1 MDDILNTAQVF
12 VKPNAKRGIPNVAEL
27 PLEAIAGNIQKERQ
41 RAGWSMGELAKR
53 AGVAKSTLS
62 QLESASG
69 NPSLETLWALATAL
83 GIPFAQL
90 IGPEPVNVTVVRA
103 GEGLAVAAEAADYVA
118 TLLSPAP
125 PGSRR
130 DIYRVSAAPGSRRE
144 SEPHP
149 VGTVEHVMLC
159 GGQALVGPVADPVL
173 LDPGDFITYPGDA
186 GHVFEAQQPDT
197 WAMLVSEQR

>member
-1 MDDILNTAQVF
+1 VF
-12 VKPNAKRGIPNVAEL
+12 VKTNKEKGISNVADL
-27 PLEAIAGNIQKERQ
+27 PLEAIAASIQKERQ
-41 RAGWSMGELAKR
+41 RVGWSMGGLAKR

-62 QLESASG
+62 QLESAAG

-90 IGPEPVNVTVVRA
+90 IGPPQVNVTVVRA
-103 GEGLAVAAEAADYVA
+103 GEGLAVAAESAAYVA

-144 SEPHP
+144 SDPHP
-149 VGTVEHVMLC
+149 VGTVEHLLLC
-159 GGQALVGPVADPVL
+159 NGQALVGPVADPVL

-186 GHVFEAQQPDT
+186 GHVFEAQRPDT